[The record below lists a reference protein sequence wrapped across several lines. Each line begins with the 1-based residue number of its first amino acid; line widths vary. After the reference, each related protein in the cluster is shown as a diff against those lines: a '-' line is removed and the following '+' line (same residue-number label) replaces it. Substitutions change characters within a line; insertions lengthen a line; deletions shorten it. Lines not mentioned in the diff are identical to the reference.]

1 MRIRLPA
8 HPAILLAAL
17 ALPTAATAQEADPY
31 VQPPTETAA
40 AASGTVN
47 LSDVLE
53 QGGVM
58 IYPLV
63 GLSLIAI
70 GLIIYYFLTVRQ
82 GTTVTGRFMHTAESL
97 IREGDYTGLLNVCS
111 QTDEAVASITQ
122 KTLDFATKNP
132 TASFAEV
139 REVTESEGTRQA
151 SLLNARISYLADV
164 GAIAPMVG
172 LLGTVIGMIKSFN
185 DIANP
190 SFAGAGQIHLA
201 GGVSEALI
209 TTAAG
214 LVIGIPALIFYSIF
228 RGRVQRLIA
237 EMEAATTQLMAMLA
251 AQYKRAAAKKTA
263 KPNA

>member
-1 MRIRLPA
+1 MRTSLSA
-8 HPAILLAAL
+8 LPAILLATVTHPAV
-17 ALPTAATAQEADPY
+17 APAQEATP
-31 VQPPTETAA
+31 
-40 AASGTVN
+40 AASGTVA
-47 LSDVLE
+47 LSDILE

-63 GLSLIAI
+63 ALSIVAI

-82 GTTVTGRFMHTAESL
+82 GTTVSGRFMQTAESL
-97 IREGDYTGLLNVCS
+97 IREGDYTGLLSVCS

-185 DIANP
+185 DIASP

-251 AQYKRAAAKKTA
+251 AQYKRAAAK
-263 KPNA
+263 NSS